1 MIIRNNLAS
10 LTAYNSIESVNKSLQ
25 KSIQKLSTGLRL
37 NQSSDDAA
45 GFAIANKMRT
55 QIFSLDRAMQNS
67 RDGIS
72 LLNTAE
78 GALNN
83 VNSMLQ
89 RIRELSVQASNNTL
103 TSQERMKIQL
113 EINELRNNINRISNN
128 TTFNNK
134 RLLDGSSGAN
144 WSSSDKDLSVIINS
158 GLISTDEFGNEISS
172 EGNYR
177 IEITS
182 QPGQSQIQKSNII
195 EYQTEIQNVKVGSII
210 EKTFP
215 ELGNIKQYRTIKLS
229 DLNEGDKGINWSFN
243 DGCLTLKNG
252 NFRIEGDENISTE
265 NRIVINP
272 GSRASVILSNV
283 NIDVS
288 TTKEACAFDTTNS
301 KTDIFLSGSN
311 SLLSGEG
318 RAGLE
323 ITKGS
328 EVTINS
334 IDGYNELTGN
344 LTTKGA
350 GGAAGIGGAGTPYSS
365 EGFSGKITINGGTV
379 NSTGGTYT
387 SNAAL
392 SGAGIGSGAYN
403 HTNNPVTPDIS
414 DVTSEITIMGGKVT
428 SKGGAHAAGIGGGW
442 NNHSGKIRI
451 NNTAKNN
458 LSATWGCGAAQH
470 IGYGH
475 PAVAGTLVSDVAY
488 FDYEYVEQEPEEFFE
503 DIEAPMPLSKSKSFC
518 NSDGVS
524 IIDPSKTIT
533 ITQGDGKNT
542 EVTIYPED
550 TIFDLADKIN
560 NAISNDL
567 GQGVYTNNQNNFCT
581 VSGNNYSKEPIYSD
595 ERIIGYKINSDIS
608 INSAIPGKEGELIF
622 SGDEDF
628 LNALGL
634 NTTQM
639 NANFQA

>member
-1 MIIRNNLAS
+1 
-10 LTAYNSIESVNKSLQ
+10 
-25 KSIQKLSTGLRL
+25 
-37 NQSSDDAA
+37 
-45 GFAIANKMRT
+45 
-55 QIFSLDRAMQNS
+55 
-67 RDGIS
+67 
-72 LLNTAE
+72 
-78 GALNN
+78 
-83 VNSMLQ
+83 
-89 RIRELSVQASNNTL
+89 
-103 TSQERMKIQL
+103 
-113 EINELRNNINRISNN
+113 
-128 TTFNNK
+128 
-134 RLLDGSSGAN
+134 
-144 WSSSDKDLSVIINS
+144 
-158 GLISTDEFGNEISS
+158 
-172 EGNYR
+172 
-177 IEITS
+177 
-182 QPGQSQIQKSNII
+182 
-195 EYQTEIQNVKVGSII
+195 
-210 EKTFP
+210 
-215 ELGNIKQYRTIKLS
+215 
-229 DLNEGDKGINWSFN
+229 
-243 DGCLTLKNG
+243 
-252 NFRIEGDENISTE
+252 
-265 NRIVINP
+265 
-272 GSRASVILSNV
+272 
-283 NIDVS
+283 
-288 TTKEACAFDTTNS
+288 
-301 KTDIFLSGSN
+301 
-311 SLLSGEG
+311 
-318 RAGLE
+318 
-323 ITKGS
+323 
-328 EVTINS
+328 
-334 IDGYNELTGN
+334 
-344 LTTKGA
+344 
-350 GGAAGIGGAGTPYSS
+350 
-365 EGFSGKITINGGTV
+365 
-379 NSTGGTYT
+379 
-387 SNAAL
+387 
-392 SGAGIGSGAYN
+392 
-403 HTNNPVTPDIS
+403 
-414 DVTSEITIMGGKVT
+414 MGGKVT

-634 NTTQM
+634 NTTQESEENIFSASVYDAHSGKVIAQNVESKESKFPSLIPPEIDIKVDHM
-639 NANFQA
+639 TGLSASWDESTRKFMFAQSKVYNAMIHLKNNGVVFQIGSNQGEDFSIQLGSSSAKALDIENINVLTRESASRAISIIDKAINKISTQRAKIGSYENSLEYTIDNIETETLNLTSAESRIKDADMAKEMMHFVKYQILNQSGNSMLAQANQLPNSVLSLLGNN